1 MLTTIIIND
10 DLTNAKTAAS
20 TSPSFG
26 RSSSFPSILAVK
38 GIVNILFNTMMMSSI
53 MTIMMN
59 IVTITIPYITPHEV
73 CHIICWQTKLL
84 WKKDEHNSSHLYT
97 TFLENDKLTQ
107 KCKVWARVLKVPKKF
122 FHFQMKEVYLEAVSG
137 VCRPSDPG
145 GTLRALGC
153 PPWVHNER
161 FCIVTT
167 FTEQYRIYPLHFS
180 QIAYLW
186 LFFLL
191 AASPGSPV
199 CRPCVCATFPSSN
212 LVIISKMRGVKKK
225 PNQFPQNPFAL
236 ETFSVR

>member
-1 MLTTIIIND
+1 
-10 DLTNAKTAAS
+10 
-20 TSPSFG
+20 
-26 RSSSFPSILAVK
+26 
-38 GIVNILFNTMMMSSI
+38 MMSSI

-84 WKKDEHNSSHLYT
+84 WKQDEQNSSHLYT

-107 KCKVWARVLKVPKKF
+107 KCKVWALELKVPKKF

-153 PPWVHNER
+153 QPWVHNER

-167 FTEQYRIYPLHFS
+167 FTEQDRIYPLHFY
-180 QIAYLW
+180 QKAYLW

-212 LVIISKMRGVKKK
+212 LVIISKMFSF
-225 PNQFPQNPFAL
+225 PNPLAL
-236 ETFSVR
+236 ETFSVRPRDV